1 MGEFELDNLARVKA
15 ESKKERIENLPNII
29 IQDSIKNC
37 AYILPSNTMDTYK
50 VTVDTWS
57 KIGSDTVTFVIPG
70 EDYIEEIPPFSQ
82 VNTDRPSVLIQFPSN
97 DTAFF
102 LSFDDLEKYE
112 TNIPENQPEQSISFI
127 LPRGTELIE
136 ELPDLRISLLQT
148 QEKDSKLT

>member
-1 MGEFELDNLARVKA
+1 MDNLARAKA
-15 ESKKERIENLPNII
+15 ESNKERMENLPNII

-37 AYILPSNTMDTYK
+37 AYILPANIMETYQ

-70 EDYIEEIPPFSQ
+70 GDYIEEIPPFSQ
-82 VNTDRPSVLIQFPSN
+82 VNTEKPSVLIQFPSN

-102 LSFDDLEKYE
+102 LTFGDLEKYK
-112 TNIPENQPEQSISFI
+112 TSIPEKQPENSLSFI

-136 ELPDLRISLLQT
+136 ELPDLSISLLQT
-148 QEKDSKLT
+148 QEKGS